1 MPIPK
6 NNNKNLLKKIV
17 KKFQYNII
25 NWKNVLFTFA
35 FCTRK
40 EAPNKREPQTF
51 ILIYE
56 SEENYFLPKSNWL
69 ILVIKEKK
77 KRSYFPCIWN
87 MCIRLQ

>member
-6 NNNKNLLKKIV
+6 NNNNKNLLKKRV
-17 KKFQYNII
+17 KKFQYII
-25 NWKNVLFTFA
+25 HWKNVLFTSP

-40 EAPNKREPQTF
+40 EAPNKRQPQIL

-77 KRSYFPCIWN
+77 SAPISHVYETCIQ
-87 MCIRLQ
+87 LQ